1 MFFLDIDNQNV
12 ILGYSRRTGGCSWLG
27 IIWLKPRITQTKF
40 IMKSITQKQKA
51 PKTTIQE
58 VALEKKALEERDLD
72 KITINTVT
80 KSVSELTAMHAE
92 GQ

>member
-1 MFFLDIDNQNV
+1 
-12 ILGYSRRTGGCSWLG
+12 
-27 IIWLKPRITQTKF
+27 
-40 IMKSITQKQKA
+40 MKSITQKQKS

>member
-1 MFFLDIDNQNV
+1 
-12 ILGYSRRTGGCSWLG
+12 
-27 IIWLKPRITQTKF
+27 
-40 IMKSITQKQKA
+40 MKSITQKQKA

-80 KSVSELTAMHAE
+80 QSVSKLTAMHAE